1 MAART
6 LAGRHVPAKW
16 RAAGAVAALTGLRA
30 STNLQETSDL
40 VWTLLAIAVA
50 GAIVTFS
57 FLVYSIWR
65 FRDPRVK
72 GRRYG

>member
-6 LAGRHVPAKW
+6 LAGRHVPPKL
-16 RAAGAVAALTGLRA
+16 GAIGPMAALTVVSA